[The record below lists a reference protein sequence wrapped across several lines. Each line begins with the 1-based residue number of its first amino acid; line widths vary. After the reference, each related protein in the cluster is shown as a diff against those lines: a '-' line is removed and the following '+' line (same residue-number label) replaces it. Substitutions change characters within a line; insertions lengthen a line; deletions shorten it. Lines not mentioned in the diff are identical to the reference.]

1 MRDASEKLIALLNA
15 DQFLMADLYTITTI
29 QGDVYRY
36 TNYDAHL
43 TVDGQLYRSD
53 GPIISREGI
62 SLSLGVEVDSL
73 SISIQVTGED
83 SFDQILVVQAFH
95 NGVLDG
101 ARFKLERVFMDYRT
115 PTDTSAGT
123 IKLFEGRIIEPEF
136 DRNSID
142 ASVASDTD
150 VLDVL
155 MPRNLYQPSCLNTLF
170 DNACGLLRSK
180 YAVSTI
186 IEPSST
192 EHRLLCHLN
201 QPQGWFTQGVVEF
214 MQGINKGLK
223 RTVRLHESGALLL
236 TLPLLDM
243 PAVGEVIKVYPGCD
257 KRLETCMNR
266 FNNRDR
272 FRGQPFIPVPETAV

>member
-1 MRDASEKLIALLNA
+1 MRDASEKLITLLDA

-29 QGDVYRY
+29 QGDIYRY
-36 TNYDAHL
+36 TNFDAHL
-43 TVDGQLYRSD
+43 TVDGQIFRSD

-62 SLSLGVEVDSL
+62 SISLGVEVDSL
-73 SISIQVTGED
+73 SISIQVSGSE
-83 SFDQILVVQAFH
+83 SFDQIPVVQAFH

-136 DRNSID
+136 DRNIID

-170 DNACGLLRSK
+170 DSACSLSRLE
-180 YAVSTI
+180 YVVSTTVDAG
-186 IEPSST
+186 ST
-192 EHRLLCHLN
+192 EYRLLCHLN

-214 MQGINKGLK
+214 TQGLNKGLK

-236 TLPLLDM
+236 TLPLLSM
-243 PAVGEVIKVYPGCD
+243 PAEGEIIKVYPGCD

-266 FNNRDR
+266 FNNRDH